1 MKGSKMDPRK
11 IDPAAVRRPE
21 LSGLLWLVVRVW
33 VGWEFLQAGWEKVQG
48 PERVVW
54 IGAHAGTAVRGFLGF
69 SLQIAPGGAMA
80 QPQHPEVTGWY
91 ASLIRHI
98 FLPHAAAMSYLVA
111 FGEVLVGLAL
121 VFGIF
126 TRFSAFM
133 GLLMNLSYLL
143 AGVSSLSP
151 IMMLI
156 ELPIVL
162 GGTTA
167 TSYAIDRVLLP
178 YLQARLPRAPRPTWG
193 SPRVAPSA

>member
-1 MKGSKMDPRK
+1 
-11 IDPAAVRRPE
+11 
-21 LSGLLWLVVRVW
+21 LVARVW
-33 VGWEFLQAGWEKVQG
+33 VGWEFLQAGWDKIFG
-48 PERVVW
+48 AERAVF
-54 IGAHAGTAVRGFLGF
+54 IGSQAGTAVKGLLGF

-98 FLPHAAAMSYLVA
+98 FLPHAEAMSYMVS

-121 VFGIF
+121 IVGIF
-126 TRFSAFM
+126 TRFSAAM
-133 GLLMNLSYLL
+133 GLLMNLSYML

-156 ELPIVL
+156 EIPIVL

-167 TSYAIDRVLLP
+167 TYYAIDRFLLP
-178 YLQARLPRAPRPTWG
+178 YLQARLPRVPRPPG
-193 SPRVAPSA
+193 VHRESRRVRDDFVRFNPR